1 MINKRILIIDE
12 DGFARICSAI
22 LEHSG
27 YRVDTTMD
35 VNILPTRLNNNVFGL
50 IITSY
55 PYGAFIFDEIKK
67 RKIPAIIL
75 SDAIDVNLINS
86 LEEFDNSYCMVK
98 PVDYEKFRSLVTEV
112 MDNGLNIQGGTTI
125 V

>member
-1 MINKRILIIDE
+1 MTNKRILIIDE
-12 DGFARICSAI
+12 NGFARICSAI

-27 YRVDTTMD
+27 YQVDTTMD
-35 VNILPTRLNNNVFGL
+35 VNILSTRLNNNVFGL

-55 PYGAFIFDEIKK
+55 PYGALIFDEIKK

-75 SDAIDVNLINS
+75 SDAIDVNLISS
-86 LEEFDNSYCMVK
+86 LEKFDNSYCMVK
-98 PVDYEKFRSLVTEV
+98 PVDYEKFRSLVTHV
-112 MDNGLNIQGGTTI
+112 MDSDLSIQGGTTI